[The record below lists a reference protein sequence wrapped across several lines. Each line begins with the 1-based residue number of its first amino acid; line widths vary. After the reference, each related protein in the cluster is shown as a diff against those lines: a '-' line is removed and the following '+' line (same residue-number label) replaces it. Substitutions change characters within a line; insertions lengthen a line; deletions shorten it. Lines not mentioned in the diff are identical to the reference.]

1 MPDTKTTHFCVVS
14 DCCRFESCPLRS
26 SNEEVTMKATAAKP
40 EKTIEKKKCVVCPA
54 LTLGWGNV
62 RGGVVCSKECNEAYY
77 KNLYRRA
84 S

>member
-1 MPDTKTTHFCVVS
+1 
-14 DCCRFESCPLRS
+14 
-26 SNEEVTMKATAAKP
+26 MKATAAKP